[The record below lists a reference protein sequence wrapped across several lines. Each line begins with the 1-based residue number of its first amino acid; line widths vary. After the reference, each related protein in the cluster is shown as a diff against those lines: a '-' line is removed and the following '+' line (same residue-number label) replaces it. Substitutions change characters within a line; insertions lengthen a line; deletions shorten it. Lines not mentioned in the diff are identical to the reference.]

1 MTMVS
6 IGEYIYIITASI
18 VTEGGSNES
27 KSGARFHF
35 VQHLLVMLAPAQD
48 RPVTVALIGA
58 GQRGGVS
65 RIPFEDFVSHVKN
78 TNEEFI
84 ALP

>member
-1 MTMVS
+1 
-6 IGEYIYIITASI
+6 
-18 VTEGGSNES
+18 
-27 KSGARFHF
+27 
-35 VQHLLVMLAPAQD
+35 MLAPAQD

-78 TNEEFI
+78 TNEEFV